1 MAMRQTVRL
10 GRFAGIPIG
19 VNWSVLVIMLLL
31 VQGLAKVILPGG
43 ARGYATAVYWGVA
56 VVVAVLFLA
65 ALLAHELAH
74 ALVARYYGVRVRAI
88 TLWLLGGVSELD
100 GEPPHARAD
109 LLIAL
114 AGPAVSLAGAGVFA
128 AGAAVASASG
138 AGPLA
143 VTGLAWL
150 AVVNAILGVFNLLP
164 GAPLDG
170 GRVLAA
176 VLWWV
181 RRDRAAARR
190 AAGRVGMVL
199 GALLIAAGLL
209 EVLLAANLS
218 GLWLAVLGWFV
229 ALAARAEATDVMR
242 RKTLAGVRV
251 GDVMTAPAACGSS
264 SQSVADFVATVARR
278 HPHRVFPVLDPDGR
292 LVGLVSLTRLAKVPS
307 TDRQRT
313 RLGDVSAP
321 VDRTCVLDPA
331 VPLTDAA
338 PAVLAGG
345 HRLVPV
351 VANGRLAGVVTPGDV
366 ARATELAELGI
377 TPDRGGGD
385 AATSGTYAPANIHR

>member
-1 MAMRQTVRL
+1 MRQTARL
-10 GRFAGIPIG
+10 GRLAGIPIG
-19 VNWSVLVIMLLL
+19 VHWSVLAIMVLL
-31 VQGLAKVILPGG
+31 VQGLASVVLPRG
-43 ARGYATAVYWGVA
+43 ARGYATAVYWGAA

-74 ALVARYYGVRVRAI
+74 ALVARHYGVRVRAI

-100 GEPPHARAD
+100 GEAPHARAD

-114 AGPAVSLAGAGVFA
+114 AGPVVSLAGAGVFA

-143 VTGLAWL
+143 VTGLVWL

-190 AAGRVGMVL
+190 PAGRAGMVL
-199 GALLIAAGLL
+199 GALLITAGLL
-209 EVLLAANLS
+209 EVVLAAKLG
-218 GLWLAVLGWFV
+218 GLWLTALGWFV
-229 ALAARAEATDVMR
+229 ALAARAETTDAML

-251 GDVMTAPAACGSS
+251 GDVMTAPAACGYI

-278 HPHRVFPVLDPDGR
+278 HPHRIFPVLDLDGR
-292 LVGLVSLTRLAKVPS
+292 LVGLVSLTRLARVPS
-307 TDRQRT
+307 ADRERT
-313 RLGDVSAP
+313 RLGDVTAP
-321 VDRTCVLDPA
+321 VDRTRVLDPA
-331 VPLTDAA
+331 APLIDAA
-338 PAVLAGG
+338 PAMLAGG
-345 HRLVPV
+345 HRLAPV
-351 VANGRLAGVVTPGDV
+351 VTNGRLTGIMTSGDL
-366 ARATELAELGI
+366 ARATELAKLGI

-385 AATSGTYAPANIHR
+385 AATPGTYAPADLHR